1 MLGDFLDLASMTSW
15 LELLILIVE
24 LTMERSFSTGQASPL
39 SPFLHQGRLWPR
51 ICRGAHLSRLG
62 GGFRGPSWLASGWM
76 LACGS
81 YRAGGTVGD
90 YSAEPRRPSQFFPNL
105 QRTTFVA
112 GKWLV
117 VCFREY
123 RPVEETVVTS
133 EVCLAEITFSPCS
146 LRVVILS
153 HPALEVTVYQGS
165 ALGCIQVKTH
175 LFLLSPN

>member
-1 MLGDFLDLASMTSW
+1 MARISLSLPVSLERWLVTMLGDFLDLASMTSW

-24 LTMERSFSTGQASPL
+24 LTMERSFSTGQAPPL
-39 SPFLHQGRLWPR
+39 SPFLHQGGLWPR

-105 QRTTFVA
+105 Q
-112 GKWLV
+112 G
-117 VCFREY
+117 
-123 RPVEETVVTS
+123 RPLLLENGWWCASGSTGLLRRQSLQVRFA
-133 EVCLAEITFSPCS
+133 LLRSP
-146 LRVVILS
+146 S
-153 HPALEVTVYQGS
+153 HHA
-165 ALGCIQVKTH
+165 H
-175 LFLLSPN
+175 